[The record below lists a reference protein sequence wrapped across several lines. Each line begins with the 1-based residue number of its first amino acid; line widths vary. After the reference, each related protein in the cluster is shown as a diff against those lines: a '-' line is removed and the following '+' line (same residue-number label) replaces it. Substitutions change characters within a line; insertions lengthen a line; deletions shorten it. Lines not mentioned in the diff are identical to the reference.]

1 MLLFA
6 TFFSVAGDT
15 NINETNNMGNATL
28 VDVFTMTIEDT
39 MSVPGAENHSI
50 PITGEW
56 SEAFQRVVMKILI
69 DRTDFDGFR
78 ILIDGSVL
86 EGLGSGAFQVYP
98 TYINIFWT
106 SYEGNAIPAGEGTLI
121 TLEIDISTDA
131 PEGIKYFN
139 FTDYSPSIP
148 TAYYPDRNNFDN
160 PYIPDLFNGTL
171 IIGYNYPPETPEI
184 EGPNEG
190 IINEEYEFS
199 IVANDNDGNDLIYH
213 VNWGDSEEDFGP
225 YPANESFQT
234 THSWSVA
241 DTYEITVIANDG
253 YADSP
258 EATHSIEIREP
269 LPEIEIGEITGG
281 LLGDGTLS
289 VDAVIKNIGDGD
301 ATNVN
306 WSITLEGGFILKGA
320 ETSGTIESIPAGDE
334 VTVSSDN
341 IIGIGRP
348 TITVEASESEGSS
361 DTGTANGLVLLILL
375 SVS

>member
-1 MLLFA
+1 LGIRVRFA
-6 TFFSVAGDT
+6 R
-15 NINETNNMGNATL
+15 
-28 VDVFTMTIEDT
+28 
-39 MSVPGAENHSI
+39 P
-50 PITGEW
+50 
-56 SEAFQRVVMKILI
+56 
-69 DRTDFDGFR
+69 
-78 ILIDGSVL
+78 
-86 EGLGSGAFQVYP
+86 SGAFQVYP

-306 WSITLEGGFILKGA
+306 WSITLKGGAFTGKKTEGTGLNILAGGSETVNSNLILGFGPI
-320 ETSGTIESIPAGDE
+320 
-334 VTVSSDN
+334 V
-341 IIGIGRP
+341 
-348 TITVEASESEGSS
+348 ITVEAWTHESSCTREQ
-361 DTGTANGLVLLILL
+361 NGFVLLFF
-375 SVS
+375 VKVNPGG